1 MMRLDN
7 NTKWQDGKLL
17 RLSLQ
22 FFAEGSGGDGGG
34 GGQSGSGDSGEPAG
48 GTGTDTTTST
58 GGSTAEKDFFE
69 QMDTE
74 SRNAFLKKHGL
85 MHHQAASARYKGSV
99 DKAGKYDAL
108 TSNLEAVA
116 ERYGVSLDDPEAL
129 AKAILNDPARVK
141 EKAREIGG
149 SDEIALELVH
159 AETDKAMNKA
169 KMAQK
174 VRADAYTRS
183 QAHEQEVKEA
193 YPDFD
198 LSKASGNAAF
208 KALYDSGKFSM
219 KEAYEMAFGR
229 ELNAAA
235 IEAAKQEARAAALA
249 EREANAGRPREGAA
263 GHTGEASVD
272 PSTLKGK
279 ALDDFLASYLSARR

>member
-7 NTKWQDGKLL
+7 NNTWQDGKLL

-34 GGQSGSGDSGEPAG
+34 GGQSGSGDSGTPAG
-48 GTGTDTTTST
+48 DTGTDTTTST
-58 GGSTAEKDFFE
+58 GGTTAEKDFYE

-116 ERYGVSLDDPEAL
+116 ERYGVSLDDPEAF

-149 SDEIALELVH
+149 SDEIAQELVY

-174 VRADAYTRS
+174 VREDAHNRM

-198 LSKASGNAAF
+198 LSKASGNPAF
-208 KALYDSGKFSM
+208 KAIYDSGKYTM
-219 KEAYEMAFGR
+219 KEAYEIAFSR
-229 ELNAAA
+229 ELSAAA
-235 IEAAKQEARAAALA
+235 IEAAKQEGRAAALA

-263 GHTGEASVD
+263 GSMGSGAADIPTDYRKMTNEQLREAER
-272 PSTLKGK
+272 K
-279 ALDDFLASYLSARR
+279 YL

>member
-1 MMRLDN
+1 MRPDN
-7 NTKWQDGKLL
+7 NTTWQDGKLL

-34 GGQSGSGDSGEPAG
+34 GSTSGSGDSGTPAG
-48 GTGTDTTTST
+48 DTGTDTTTST

-116 ERYGVSLDDPEAL
+116 ERYGVSLDDPEAF
-129 AKAILNDPARVK
+129 AKAILNDPVRVTA
-141 EKAREIGG
+141 KAREMGVSEEVAKG
-149 SDEIALELVH
+149 LIAADTTEAL
-159 AETDKAMNKA
+159 NKA
-169 KMAQK
+169 KAAQK
-174 VRADAYTRS
+174 VRADAFAKA
-183 QAHEQEVKEA
+183 QAQEQEVKGV

-198 LSKASGNAAF
+198 LSKVSGNPAF
-208 KALYDSGKFSM
+208 KALYDSGRFSM

-263 GHTGEASVD
+263 GHTGEAAVD

-279 ALDDFLASYLSARR
+279 ALDDFLASFLSARR

>member
-7 NTKWQDGKLL
+7 NTTWQDGNLL

-34 GGQSGSGDSGEPAG
+34 GGQSGSGDSGAPAG
-48 GTGTDTTTST
+48 GTGPDTTTST
-58 GGSTAEKDFFE
+58 GGTTAEKDFFE
-69 QMDTE
+69 EMDTE

-149 SDEIALELVH
+149 SDEIAQELVY

-174 VRADAYTRS
+174 VREDAHNRM

-198 LSKASGNAAF
+198 LSKASGNPAF
-208 KALYDSGKFSM
+208 KAIYDSGKYTM
-219 KEAYEMAFGR
+219 KEAYEIAFSR
-229 ELNAAA
+229 ELSAAA
-235 IEAAKQEARAAALA
+235 IEAAKQEGKAAAIA

-263 GHTGEASVD
+263 GGSTANAVD
-272 PSTLKGK
+272 KP
-279 ALDDFLASYLSARR
+279 DFSRMTIAQKEEYIRTHF

>member
-1 MMRLDN
+1 MRRLDN
-7 NTKWQDGKLL
+7 NTTWQDGKLL
-17 RLSLQ
+17 KLSLQ
-22 FFAEGSGGDGGG
+22 FFAEGSGGDGGSG
-34 GGQSGSGDSGEPAG
+34 SASGSGDSGTPAG
-48 GTGTDTTTST
+48 GTGTDTTTSA
-58 GGSTAEKDFFE
+58 GGNTAEKDFFE

-116 ERYGVSLDDPEAL
+116 ERYGVSLDDPEAF
-129 AKAILNDPARVK
+129 AKAILNDPLRVK
-141 EKAREIGG
+141 AKAREIGG
-149 SDEIALELVH
+149 SDEIAEELVH
-159 AETDKAMNKA
+159 AETDKAINKA

-174 VRADAYTRS
+174 VRADAYTRA
-183 QAHEQEVKEA
+183 QAQEQEAKEA

-198 LSKASGNAAF
+198 LSKASGNPAF

-219 KEAYEMAFGR
+219 KEAYEMAYGR
-229 ELNAAA
+229 ELNAAG
-235 IEAAKQEARAAALA
+235 IEAAKQEGRAAALA

-263 GHTGEASVD
+263 GGSTAGAVD
-272 PSTLKGK
+272 KP
-279 ALDDFLASYLSARR
+279 DFSKMTIAQKEEYIRTHF

>member
-1 MMRLDN
+1 MMRLN
-7 NTKWQDGKLL
+7 NTTMWQDGKLL

-22 FFAEGSGGDGGG
+22 FFAEGSGGDGGSG
-34 GGQSGSGDSGEPAG
+34 STSGSGDSGAPAG
-48 GTGTDTTTST
+48 DTGTDTTTST
-58 GGSTAEKDFFE
+58 GGSTAEKDFYE

-116 ERYGVSLDDPEAL
+116 ERYGVSLDDPEAF

-149 SDEIALELVH
+149 SDEIAKELVY

-198 LSKASGNAAF
+198 LSKASGNHAF
-208 KALYDSGKFSM
+208 KALYDSGKFTM

-235 IEAAKQEARAAALA
+235 IEAAKQEGKAAAIA

-263 GHTGEASVD
+263 GGSTANAVD
-272 PSTLKGK
+272 KP
-279 ALDDFLASYLSARR
+279 DFSKMTIAQKEEYIRTHF

>member
-1 MMRLDN
+1 MRLDN
-7 NTKWQDGKLL
+7 NTTWQDSKLL

-34 GGQSGSGDSGEPAG
+34 GSTSGSGDSGAPAG
-48 GTGTDTTTST
+48 GTDTETTTST

-108 TSNLEAVA
+108 ASNLEAVA
-116 ERYGVSLDDPEAL
+116 ERYGVSLDDPEAF

-149 SDEIALELVH
+149 SDEIAQELVY
-159 AETDKAMNKA
+159 AETDRAMNKA

-198 LSKASGNAAF
+198 MAKASGNPAF
-208 KALYDSGKFSM
+208 KALYDSGKFTM

-229 ELNAAA
+229 ELGAAA

-279 ALDDFLASYLSARR
+279 DLDDFLASYLSARR

>member
-7 NTKWQDGKLL
+7 NTTWQDGKLL

-34 GGQSGSGDSGEPAG
+34 GGQSGSGDSGAPAG

-116 ERYGVSLDDPEAL
+116 ERYGVSLDDPEAF

-149 SDEIALELVH
+149 SDEIAQELVY

-198 LSKASGNAAF
+198 LSKASGNPAF
-208 KALYDSGKFSM
+208 KALYDSGKFTM

-235 IEAAKQEARAAALA
+235 IEAAKQEGKAAAIA

-263 GHTGEASVD
+263 GGSTANAVD
-272 PSTLKGK
+272 KP
-279 ALDDFLASYLSARR
+279 DFSKMTVAQKEEYIRTHF

>member
-7 NTKWQDGKLL
+7 NTTWQDGKLL

-34 GGQSGSGDSGEPAG
+34 GGQSGSGDSGAPAG

-69 QMDTE
+69 EMDTE

-85 MHHQAASARYKGSV
+85 MHHQAATKRYQGSV

-116 ERYGVSLDDPEAL
+116 ERYGVSLDDPEAF
-129 AKAILNDPARVK
+129 ARAILNDPARVK

-149 SDEIALELVH
+149 SDEIAKELVY

-169 KMAQK
+169 KMAQR

-198 LSKASGNAAF
+198 LSKASANHAF
-208 KALYDSGKFSM
+208 KALYDSGKFTM

-235 IEAAKQEARAAALA
+235 IEAAKQEGKAAAIA

-263 GHTGEASVD
+263 GGSTANAVD
-272 PSTLKGK
+272 KP
-279 ALDDFLASYLSARR
+279 DFSRMTIAQKEEYIRTHF

>member
-7 NTKWQDGKLL
+7 NTTWQDGKLL

-116 ERYGVSLDDPEAL
+116 ERYGVSLDDPEAF
-129 AKAILNDPARVK
+129 AKAILNDPARVTV
-141 EKAREIGG
+141 KAREMGVSEDVAKGI
-149 SDEIALELVH
+149 IAADTTE
-159 AETDKAMNKA
+159 AMNKA
-169 KMAQK
+169 KMAQR
-174 VRADAYTRS
+174 VRADAYTRA
-183 QAHEQEVKEA
+183 QAQEQEVKEA

-198 LSKASGNAAF
+198 LSKAGGNPAF
-208 KALYDSGKFSM
+208 KALYDSGRFTM

>member
-7 NTKWQDGKLL
+7 NTTWQDGKLL

-22 FFAEGSGGDGGG
+22 FFAEGSGGDGGSG
-34 GGQSGSGDSGEPAG
+34 SESGSGDSGAPAG
-48 GTGTDTTTST
+48 GTGTDTTTSK

-74 SRNAFLKKHGL
+74 RRNAFLKKHGL
-85 MHHQAASARYKGSV
+85 MHHQAASERYKGSV

-116 ERYGVSLDDPEAL
+116 ERYGVSLDDPEAF
-129 AKAILNDPARVK
+129 AKAILNDPLRVK

-149 SDEIALELVH
+149 SDEIAEELVH
-159 AETDKAMNKA
+159 AETDKAINKA

-174 VRADAYTRS
+174 VREDAYTRS
-183 QAHEQEVKEA
+183 QAHEQEVKGV

-198 LSKASGNAAF
+198 LSKASGNPAF

-235 IEAAKQEARAAALA
+235 IEAAKQEGRAAALA
-249 EREANAGRPREGAA
+249 EREANTGRPREGAA
-263 GHTGEASVD
+263 GGSTAGAVD
-272 PSTLKGK
+272 KP
-279 ALDDFLASYLSARR
+279 DFSKMTIAQKEEYIRTHF

>member
-58 GGSTAEKDFFE
+58 GGSTVEKDFFE
-69 QMDTE
+69 QMDSE

-85 MHHQAASARYKGSV
+85 VPHEAIAKRNRTSAE
-99 DKAGKYDAL
+99 KAGKYDAL

-116 ERYGVSLDDPEAL
+116 ERYGVSLDDPEAF
-129 AKAILNDPARVK
+129 AKAILNDPARVTV
-141 EKAREIGG
+141 KAREMGVSEDVAKGI
-149 SDEIALELVH
+149 IAADTTE
-159 AETDKAMNKA
+159 AMNKA
-169 KMAQK
+169 KMAQR
-174 VRADAYTRS
+174 VRADAYTRA
-183 QAHEQEVKEA
+183 QAQEQEVKEA

-198 LSKASGNAAF
+198 LSKAGGNPAF
-208 KALYDSGKFSM
+208 KALYDSGKFTM

>member
-1 MMRLDN
+1 MMRLN
-7 NTKWQDGKLL
+7 NTTMWQDGKLL

-22 FFAEGSGGDGGG
+22 FFAEGSGGDGGS
-34 GGQSGSGDSGEPAG
+34 GGQSGSGDSGAPAG

-58 GGSTAEKDFFE
+58 SGTTAEKDFFE
-69 QMDTE
+69 EMDTE

-85 MHHQAASARYKGSV
+85 MPHTAVAKRNQASAE
-99 DKAGKYDAL
+99 KAGKYDVL

-116 ERYGVSLDDPEAL
+116 ERYGVSLDDPEAF

-149 SDEIALELVH
+149 SDEIAKELVY

-198 LSKASGNAAF
+198 LSKASGNPAF
-208 KALYDSGKFSM
+208 KALYDSGKFTM

-235 IEAAKQEARAAALA
+235 IEAAKQEGKAAAIA

-263 GHTGEASVD
+263 GGSTANAVD
-272 PSTLKGK
+272 KP
-279 ALDDFLASYLSARR
+279 DFSKMTIAQKEEYIRTHF

>member
-7 NTKWQDGKLL
+7 NTTWQDGKLL

-34 GGQSGSGDSGEPAG
+34 GGQSGSGDSGAPAG

-116 ERYGVSLDDPEAL
+116 ERYGVSLDDPEAF

-149 SDEIALELVH
+149 SDEIAQELVY

-198 LSKASGNAAF
+198 LSKASGNPAF

-235 IEAAKQEARAAALA
+235 IEAAKQEGKAAAIA

-263 GHTGEASVD
+263 GGSTANAVD
-272 PSTLKGK
+272 KP
-279 ALDDFLASYLSARR
+279 DFSKMTIAQKEEYIRTHF

>member
-1 MMRLDN
+1 MMRLN
-7 NTKWQDGKLL
+7 NTTWQDGKLL

-34 GGQSGSGDSGEPAG
+34 GGQSGSGDSGAPAG
-48 GTGTDTTTST
+48 GTETDTTTST

-116 ERYGVSLDDPEAL
+116 ERYGVSLDDPEAF

-149 SDEIALELVH
+149 PDEIAKELVY
-159 AETDKAMNKA
+159 AETDRVMNKA
-169 KMAQK
+169 KMNQK

-183 QAHEQEVKEA
+183 QAHEQEAKEA

-198 LSKASGNAAF
+198 LSKASGNPAF
-208 KALYDSGKFSM
+208 KALYDSGKFTM

-229 ELNAAA
+229 ELHAAA
-235 IEAAKQEARAAALA
+235 IEVAKQEARAAALA
-249 EREANAGRPREGAA
+249 EREANEGRPREGAA
-263 GHTGEASVD
+263 GYTGHASVD
-272 PSTLKGK
+272 PSKLTGK
-279 ALDDFLASYLSARR
+279 ALDDFLESFMTH

>member
-7 NTKWQDGKLL
+7 NTTWQDGKLL

-34 GGQSGSGDSGEPAG
+34 GGQSGSGDSGAPAG
-48 GTGTDTTTST
+48 GTGPDTTTST
-58 GGSTAEKDFFE
+58 GGTTAEKDFFE
-69 QMDTE
+69 EMDTE

-85 MHHQAASARYKGSV
+85 VPHEAIAKRNRTSAE
-99 DKAGKYDAL
+99 KAGKYDAL

-116 ERYGVSLDDPEAL
+116 ERYGVSLDDPEAF

-149 SDEIALELVH
+149 SDEIAQELVY

-174 VRADAYTRS
+174 VREDAHNRM

-198 LSKASGNAAF
+198 MTKASGNPAF
-208 KALYDSGKFSM
+208 KALYDSGKFTM

-229 ELNAAA
+229 ELSAAA
-235 IEAAKQEARAAALA
+235 IEAAKQEGKAAAIA

-263 GHTGEASVD
+263 GSMGSGAADIPTDYRKMTNEQLREAER
-272 PSTLKGK
+272 K
-279 ALDDFLASYLSARR
+279 YL

>member
-1 MMRLDN
+1 MMRLN
-7 NTKWQDGKLL
+7 NTTWQEGKLL

-22 FFAEGSGGDGGG
+22 FFAEGSGGDSGGG
-34 GGQSGSGDSGEPAG
+34 SPSGSGDSGTPAG

-69 QMDTE
+69 EMDTE

-116 ERYGVSLDDPEAL
+116 ERYGVSLDDPEAF

-149 SDEIALELVH
+149 SDEIAKELVY

-169 KMAQK
+169 KMDQK
-174 VRADAYTRS
+174 VRADAHNRM
-183 QAHEQEVKEA
+183 QAHEQEAKEA

-198 LSKASGNAAF
+198 LPKASGNPAF
-208 KALYDSGKFSM
+208 KAIYDSGKYTM
-219 KEAYEMAFGR
+219 KEAYEIAFGR
-229 ELNAAA
+229 ELSAAA
-235 IEAAKQEARAAALA
+235 IEAARQEGKAAAIA

-263 GHTGEASVD
+263 GSMGSGAADIPTDYRKMTNEQLREAER
-272 PSTLKGK
+272 K
-279 ALDDFLASYLSARR
+279 YL

>member
-7 NTKWQDGKLL
+7 NNTWQDGKRL

-34 GGQSGSGDSGEPAG
+34 GGQSGSGDSGTPAG
-48 GTGTDTTTST
+48 DTGTDTTTST
-58 GGSTAEKDFFE
+58 GGTTAEKDFYE

-116 ERYGVSLDDPEAL
+116 ERYGVSLDDPEAF

-149 SDEIALELVH
+149 SDEIAQELVY

-174 VRADAYTRS
+174 VREDAHNRM

-198 LSKASGNAAF
+198 LSKASGNPAF
-208 KALYDSGKFSM
+208 KAIYDSGKYTM
-219 KEAYEMAFGR
+219 KEAYEIAFSR
-229 ELNAAA
+229 ELSAAA
-235 IEAAKQEARAAALA
+235 IEAAKQEGRAAALA

-263 GHTGEASVD
+263 GSMGSGAADIPTDYRKMTNEQLREAER
-272 PSTLKGK
+272 K
-279 ALDDFLASYLSARR
+279 YL

>member
-7 NTKWQDGKLL
+7 NTTWQDGKLL

-34 GGQSGSGDSGEPAG
+34 GGQSGSGDSGTPAG
-48 GTGTDTTTST
+48 GTDTETTTST

-108 TSNLEAVA
+108 ASNLEAVA
-116 ERYGVSLDDPEAL
+116 ERYGVSLDDPEAF

-149 SDEIALELVH
+149 SDEIAQELVY

-169 KMAQK
+169 KAAQQ
-174 VRADAYTRS
+174 VRADAFARA
-183 QAHEQEVKEA
+183 QAQEQEVKGV

-198 LSKASGNAAF
+198 LSKASGNPAF
-208 KALYDSGKFSM
+208 KALYDSGKFTM

-235 IEAAKQEARAAALA
+235 IEAAKQEGKAAAIA

-263 GHTGEASVD
+263 GSMGSGAADIPTDYRKMTNEQLREAER
-272 PSTLKGK
+272 K
-279 ALDDFLASYLSARR
+279 YL

>member
-7 NTKWQDGKLL
+7 NTTWQDGNLL

-34 GGQSGSGDSGEPAG
+34 GGQSGSGDSGTPAG
-48 GTGTDTTTST
+48 DTGTDTTTST
-58 GGSTAEKDFFE
+58 GGTTAEKDFYE

-149 SDEIALELVH
+149 SDEIAQELVY

-174 VRADAYTRS
+174 VRADAHNRM

-198 LSKASGNAAF
+198 MSKASANHAF
-208 KALYDSGKFSM
+208 KALYDSGKFTM

-229 ELNAAA
+229 ELSAAA
-235 IEAAKQEARAAALA
+235 IEAAKQEGKAAAIA

-263 GHTGEASVD
+263 GSMGSGAADIPTDYRKMTNEQLREAER
-272 PSTLKGK
+272 K
-279 ALDDFLASYLSARR
+279 YL

>member
-7 NTKWQDGKLL
+7 NNTWQDGKLL

-34 GGQSGSGDSGEPAG
+34 GGQSGNGDSGEPAG

-74 SRNAFLKKHGL
+74 SRNAFMKKHGL
-85 MHHQAASARYKGSV
+85 VPHEAIAKRNRTSAE
-99 DKAGKYDAL
+99 KAGKYDAL

-116 ERYGVSLDDPEAL
+116 ERYGVSLDDPEAF
-129 AKAILNDPARVK
+129 AKAILNDPARVTV
-141 EKAREIGG
+141 KAREMGVSEDVAKGI
-149 SDEIALELVH
+149 IAADTTE
-159 AETDKAMNKA
+159 AMNKA
-169 KMAQK
+169 KMAQR
-174 VRADAYTRS
+174 VRADAYTRA
-183 QAHEQEVKEA
+183 QAQEQEVKEA

-198 LSKASGNAAF
+198 LSKAGGNPAF
-208 KALYDSGKFSM
+208 KALYDSGKFTM

>member
-7 NTKWQDGKLL
+7 NTTWQDGKLL

-34 GGQSGSGDSGEPAG
+34 GGQSGSGDSGAPAG

-116 ERYGVSLDDPEAL
+116 ERYGVSLDDPEAF

-149 SDEIALELVH
+149 SDEIAQELVY

-174 VRADAYTRS
+174 VREDAHNRM
-183 QAHEQEVKEA
+183 QAHEQEVKEV

-198 LSKASGNAAF
+198 LSKASGNPAF
-208 KALYDSGKFSM
+208 KALYDSGKFTM
-219 KEAYEMAFGR
+219 KESYEMAFGR

-235 IEAAKQEARAAALA
+235 IEAAKQEGKAAAIA

-263 GHTGEASVD
+263 GGSTANAVD
-272 PSTLKGK
+272 KP
-279 ALDDFLASYLSARR
+279 DFSKMTIAQKEEYIRTHF

>member
-7 NTKWQDGKLL
+7 NTTWQDGKLL

-34 GGQSGSGDSGEPAG
+34 GGQSGSGDSETPAG

-58 GGSTAEKDFFE
+58 GGITAEKDFFE
-69 QMDTE
+69 EMDTE

-85 MHHQAASARYKGSV
+85 VPHKAIAKRNQASV
-99 DKAGKYDAL
+99 EKAGKYDVL
-108 TSNLEAVA
+108 TSSLEAVV
-116 ERYGVSLDDPEAL
+116 ERYGVSLDDPEAF
-129 AKAILNDPARVK
+129 AKAILNDPVRVTA
-141 EKAREIGG
+141 KAREMGVSEDVAKGI
-149 SDEIALELVH
+149 IAADTTE
-159 AETDKAMNKA
+159 AINKA

-198 LSKASGNAAF
+198 LAKASVNHAF
-208 KALYDSGKFSM
+208 KVLYDSGKFTM

-235 IEAAKQEARAAALA
+235 IEAAKQEGKAAAIA

-263 GHTGEASVD
+263 GGSTANAVD
-272 PSTLKGK
+272 KP
-279 ALDDFLASYLSARR
+279 DFSKMTIAQKEEYIRTHF

>member
-7 NTKWQDGKLL
+7 NNTWQDGKLL

-34 GGQSGSGDSGEPAG
+34 GGQSGSGDSGTPAG
-48 GTGTDTTTST
+48 GTETDTTTST

-85 MHHQAASARYKGSV
+85 LHHQAASARYKGSV

-108 TSNLEAVA
+108 ASNLEAVA

-129 AKAILNDPARVK
+129 AKAILNDPARVTA
-141 EKAREIGG
+141 KAREMGVSEDVAKGI
-149 SDEIALELVH
+149 IAADTTE
-159 AETDKAMNKA
+159 AMNKA
-169 KMAQK
+169 RAAQQ
-174 VRADAYTRS
+174 VRADAFARA
-183 QAHEQEVKEA
+183 QAQEQEVKET

-198 LSKASGNAAF
+198 MAKAQKNPAF
-208 KALYDSGKFSM
+208 KALYDTGNFSM
-219 KEAYEMAFGR
+219 REAYEMAFGR

-249 EREANAGRPREGAA
+249 EREANEGRPREGAA
-263 GHTGEASVD
+263 GYTGHASVD
-272 PSTLKGK
+272 PSKLKGK
-279 ALDDFLASYLSARR
+279 ALDDFLESFMTH